1 MTNRTTTKKALVNS
15 VLSFVICLTMLI
27 GTTFAWFTD
36 TVTSAN
42 NKIQSGTLKIDL
54 LVKDDAGVYQS
65 IKDSKEPIF
74 NSSLW
79 EPGYTEYVNV
89 KVANIGSLALKYTLK
104 VVPKAS
110 VSILADAIDVYFI
123 DGEVTPTRESLASL
137 TPVGTLREVVESTV
151 SDAYVYGELLANDEA
166 YATIALKMRETA
178 GNEYQ
183 DLTFG
188 EFDINLIA
196 TQLTSESDSFDNQYD
211 KDAVYYDTLV
221 TTADELYA
229 AVAAASENTVIAIDG
244 NITLTKALSKSGL
257 KGIKFVAFNDD
268 ATIDQATY
276 NMHFQGANVTF
287 EGLTLTHGEKA
298 YGNGGQTST
307 AFAVW
312 DAKEVSYLNCTFNRS
327 VGTIHAATHNFI
339 GCTFNGVENPDNS
352 KSEYPLYICDGKNY
366 NVTDCVFNCT
376 NRGAILFYND
386 GGTGV
391 DTLNIS
397 NTKFFGDIIADK
409 AAVEIHNNSNDQV
422 YNVNIKDVIV
432 GDGIINGLYRIKP
445 AYVGEV
451 NVNVD
456 GKTDVA
462 TASNANE
469 LTRAI
474 SNANDG
480 ETIYLDADVNSVSD
494 QLKIEKPVTID
505 LNGNELTTAN
515 NYGGT
520 TIKNGASIKN
530 GTITHTGNTAALK
543 VGGEIS
549 SIENVTI
556 NVTPTTGKTKTGIQV
571 YNGKHV
577 KEIKNVTITGTTQG
591 IEVAKGSR
599 VDLIENVTVKA
610 VADGAKKGVALLVNA
625 ASVGK
630 AINCTFE
637 GDYGVHMMLNG
648 EFQVGLEL
656 VKCNLKGSTA
666 ALIAHDEAGIS
677 NTTNC
682 SLTLTYDADTAMHG
696 DFVWEFE
703 DECKGVVT
711 LNRP

>member
-1 MTNRTTTKKALVNS
+1 MTNRKTTKKALVNS

-104 VVPKAS
+104 VVPKTS

-422 YNVNIKDVIV
+422 YNVNIKDVIF

-445 AYVGEV
+445 ANVGEV

-456 GKTDVA
+456 GEKKVT
-462 TASNANE
+462 TASNATE
-469 LTRAI
+469 LASDI
-474 SNANDG
+474 SNAKDG
-480 ETIYLDADVNSVSD
+480 ETIYLDADINS
-494 QLKIEKPVTID
+494 
-505 LNGNELTTAN
+505 
-515 NYGGT
+515 
-520 TIKNGASIKN
+520 
-530 GTITHTGNTAALK
+530 
-543 VGGEIS
+543 
-549 SIENVTI
+549 
-556 NVTPTTGKTKTGIQV
+556 
-571 YNGKHV
+571 
-577 KEIKNVTITGTTQG
+577 
-591 IEVAKGSR
+591 
-599 VDLIENVTVKA
+599 
-610 VADGAKKGVALLVNA
+610 
-625 ASVGK
+625 
-630 AINCTFE
+630 
-637 GDYGVHMMLNG
+637 
-648 EFQVGLEL
+648 
-656 VKCNLKGSTA
+656 GSTQ
-666 ALIAHDEAGIS
+666 
-677 NTTNC
+677 
-682 SLTLTYDADTAMHG
+682 
-696 DFVWEFE
+696 
-703 DECKGVVT
+703 
-711 LNRP
+711 

>member
-54 LVKDDAGVYQS
+54 LVKDDAGLYQS

-104 VVPKAS
+104 VVPKTS

-123 DGEVTPTRESLASL
+123 NDEVTPTRESLASL